1 VAALLVSVSLPFWA
15 AATTGRFYAPF
26 LLASVLVVAVF
37 ARAMRESGPDAAV
50 ATGLLLALFGLGF
63 VARLIHELAFTL
75 LAIPIAALLFHPP
88 SLHLRRLWPPGR
100 LRHLWPLRQLRP
112 LGGPSAALI
121 AGLVLAQALLMA
133 LHFVRPEG
141 GGTMIERFFF
151 WQVLNLF
158 ERPHGLPFGL
168 IAAAVL
174 VSWLLSPERAR
185 PASMLGAAAA
195 LLVLLAGW
203 VSEAIALPLSA
214 ALLRD
219 MAAAGLAYPLD
230 MFWYL
235 ANTRPMMVWSALAL
249 LVARLCG
256 AGGSWPPRERAAHL
270 AWVGWVLWFG
280 VIDSGIT
287 INYVLLPTACLLAGI
302 GIDLVALGQQGAALW
317 PGPRAHA
324 VRAALTGAALLVAAE
339 QWAGTGSM
347 VERLAAARPTIHV
360 EGVDRIRA
368 MLEPADLVACT
379 DELAC
384 ALMVERVDRWLA
396 LDNFVRERFLV
407 RRGPDLVGVY
417 AGAPAVFRP
426 ADLLRGLQR
435 AAPHRIIIVDVF
447 KEYPVGNSR
456 TWLPRALANDRAEY
470 RELLLTSQA
479 RVVELRAAGS
489 GAESHR

>member
-1 VAALLVSVSLPFWA
+1 
-15 AATTGRFYAPF
+15 
-26 LLASVLVVAVF
+26 LVVAVF
-37 ARAMRESGPDAAV
+37 ARAIRESGPDAAK
-50 ATGLLLALFGLGF
+50 ATGPLLALFGLGF
-63 VARLIHELAFTL
+63 VARLTHELAFTL
-75 LAIPIAALLFHPP
+75 LVVPFGAVLLN
-88 SLHLRRLWPPGR
+88 RGY
-100 LRHLWPLRQLRP
+100 LRHLHDQRPPSHLRP
-112 LGGPSAALI
+112 IVGAS
-121 AGLVLAQALLMA
+121 AGLAAGLALAQALLMA

-151 WQVLNLF
+151 CQVLNLF

-396 LDNFVRERFLV
+396 LDDFVRERFLV